1 MRIFKIGILSLLVAY
16 TFIANAHEG
25 KTLKGFKTPESAV
38 SDANGRVFVS
48 EMLEFG
54 KDGDGQISVIEP
66 DGRVHVF
73 AKGLNDP
80 KGLVLVGNT
89 LFVADKTEVM
99 KISED
104 GVVQAFAPASAFPIP
119 PIFLNDLEADKAGN
133 IYVSDSGDLKGQGG
147 GGAIYKITPQGQ
159 VSLVIS
165 GKQDARIL
173 APNGL
178 LMGKTDNCLYLVDFI
193 SGILYRYDFKPQ
205 KLLPVARGF
214 GGGDGLVKRKK
225 DLYVSDWKGGKVF
238 LVHLKKGV
246 VVEGE
251 LLRENFQAA
260 ADISLSKDERYLLIP
275 DMKAGELIYMPL
287 HD

>member
-1 MRIFKIGILSLLVAY
+1 MRTFKIGILSLLVAY

-25 KTLKGFKTPESAV
+25 KTINGFKTPESAV
-38 SDANGRVFVS
+38 STANGRVFVS
-48 EMLEFG
+48 EMLEVG

-66 DGRVHVF
+66 DGKVHVF

-89 LFVADKTEVM
+89 LFVADKTQVM

-104 GVVQAFAPASAFPIP
+104 GVVRAFATASAFPIP

-133 IYVSDSGDLKGQGG
+133 IYVSDSGDLKGQ

-178 LMGKTDNCLYLVDFI
+178 LMGKTDNCLYIVDLV

-205 KLLPVARGF
+205 KLLPVALGF

-225 DLYVSDWKGGKVF
+225 ELYVSDWKGGKVF
-238 LVHLKKGV
+238 RVHLKKGLI
-246 VVEGE
+246 VEGE

-260 ADISLSKDERYLLIP
+260 ADISLSNDGRYLLVP
-275 DMKAGELIYMPL
+275 DMKAGELVYMPL